1 MFCRATCLQFQATL
15 PIFGAY
21 LWSNCAP
28 TERLWTS
35 LDGIAR
41 LWHRSIPLIV
51 GTGGGLFH
59 GGGGMVPTG
68 QNQFRRA
75 VSGWKRYG
83 WSGWIGCLI
92 LWGSSGCASA
102 PPLDNPMPLSM
113 PVLAEQ
119 PLVENPVLVSPG
131 MPTPE
136 AYREVFER
144 VVDVLSDYFELLP
157 PNPYDGRIV
166 TLPRIAP
173 GYEQFWKPG
182 NPDPRGRLLATFQTV
197 RQRAIAEIRAGER
210 GGYLVFVQVE
220 RELEDLPRP
229 TQARI
234 GNAIFQESPTVDRR
248 LEVVTPEISAE
259 TGWFSIGRDYA
270 LEQQILRRIRYCR

>member
-1 MFCRATCLQFQATL
+1 MPRRRESQMPRQPTQPLAMHQRW
-15 PIFGAY
+15 GRW
-21 LWSNCAP
+21 LWSSWIRCAV
-28 TERLWTS
+28 L
-35 LDGIAR
+35 
-41 LWHRSIPLIV
+41 
-51 GTGGGLFH
+51 
-59 GGGGMVPTG
+59 
-68 QNQFRRA
+68 
-75 VSGWKRYG
+75 
-83 WSGWIGCLI
+83 C
-92 LWGSSGCASA
+92 GSSGCATA
-102 PPLDNPMPLSM
+102 PPLDNPMPLAM

-119 PLVENPVLVSPG
+119 TPVENPVLVSPG

-197 RQRAIAEIRAGER
+197 RQRAVAEIRAGER
-210 GGYLVFVQVE
+210 GGYLVFVMVE

-234 GNAIFQESPTVDRR
+234 GNAIFQEAPTVDRR
-248 LEVVTPEISAE
+248 LEVVTADVSPDS
-259 TGWFSIGRDYA
+259 GWFAIGRDYA
-270 LEQQILRRIRYCR
+270 LEQQILRRIRHCR

>member
-1 MFCRATCLQFQATL
+1 
-15 PIFGAY
+15 
-21 LWSNCAP
+21 
-28 TERLWTS
+28 
-35 LDGIAR
+35 
-41 LWHRSIPLIV
+41 
-51 GTGGGLFH
+51 
-59 GGGGMVPTG
+59 
-68 QNQFRRA
+68 
-75 VSGWKRYG
+75 
-83 WSGWIGCLI
+83 
-92 LWGSSGCASA
+92 
-102 PPLDNPMPLSM
+102 MPLSM

-173 GYEQFWKPG
+173 GYERFWKLG

-210 GGYLVFVQVE
+210 GGYLVFVLVE

-248 LEVVTPEISAE
+248 LEVVTPEISSEA
-259 TGWFSIGRDYA
+259 GWFSIGRDYA